1 MKNAYEIYAALMA
14 SGTPPEL
21 IAARLFGEY

>member
-1 MKNAYEIYAALMA
+1 MRTAYDIYASLIA

>member
-1 MKNAYEIYAALMA
+1 MHTAYDIYAALMA